1 MRCRIVGQAL
11 SPAEQQPERLPY
23 KSENACDSLIQ
34 CRPGVRSDME
44 EELLK
49 IEKEFAQAIVRNDLE
64 AVGRLVAE
72 DWIIIDPN
80 GGIVDRMRFFEVIK
94 SGALTHDMMESED
107 LRVRIYGDSAVV
119 TAVTRT
125 KGIFMGQDFST
136 QERATDVF
144 VKRDGRWQCV
154 LTHLTRLPEK

>member
-1 MRCRIVGQAL
+1 MKTGEA
-11 SPAEQQPERLPY
+11 
-23 KSENACDSLIQ
+23 
-34 CRPGVRSDME
+34 

-49 IEKEFAQAIVRNDLE
+49 LEKAFAEAIVKNDLE
-64 AVGRLVAE
+64 GIGRLVTD

-80 GGIVDRMRFFEVIK
+80 GEIVDRARFFEVIK

-107 LRVRIYGDSAVV
+107 FRVRVYGDSAVV
-119 TAVTRT
+119 TGVIRT
-125 KGIFMGQDFST
+125 KGKFMGQEFST

-154 LTHLTRLPEK
+154 LTHLTRFAEK

>member
-1 MRCRIVGQAL
+1 MTT
-11 SPAEQQPERLPY
+11 
-23 KSENACDSLIQ
+23 
-34 CRPGVRSDME
+34 E

-49 IEKEFAQAIVRNDLE
+49 IENGFTDAIVKNDPE
-64 AVGRLVAE
+64 AIGRLVAD
-72 DWIIIDPN
+72 DWIIIDPD
-80 GGIVDRMRFFEVIK
+80 GGIVERTRFFEVIK

-107 LRVRIYGDSAVV
+107 LRVRVYGDSAVV

-125 KGIFMGQDFST
+125 KGKFMGQEFST

-154 LTHLTRLPEK
+154 LTHLTRCPKK